1 MSNLSSAVV
10 AAQGQLSL
18 GAVAVVG
25 AGLSIDARFP
35 LTSGLNVLLW
45 DALDFDT
52 ARRAQV
58 AKALG
63 LADAASKQLVGDDP
77 HATSLAWSA
86 LRQSS
91 SGRARFQT
99 QFAAL
104 DEVRSVSAS
113 PAHEAL
119 ARLIHGGIVELVIS
133 LNWDT
138 ALERA
143 YERLFGVAIPGGILH
158 KPHGDASDPSA
169 LWVFP
174 DQPGLVTDEVRTA
187 ANALSAAHARALL
200 IVGYS
205 GSDEVIVDELIK
217 PLDATW
223 RTIRVGPHAVGQNDI
238 AGPAAEVLPALAEP
252 TARQT
257 DDAAWQP
264 ITFHGSR
271 SITAA
276 FRGERLTPLDVDA
289 CPELTEAGLLHRY
302 LLEDHAVVLNGPTGS
317 GKSIS
322 AYQALRKLADAGVE
336 VLRLRDSA
344 RPRGPRVWLSD
355 LRYFP
360 RRKVLFIDDAQ
371 DITADTVREFTEHAD
386 EHTLILIAGID
397 HVAGG
402 VRTVRLGA
410 NAAVARLA
418 QWVRTERDKS
428 FAEAKALDDSIGAYP
443 RDTHFEHR
451 INVAEQ
457 QGTPWLFFYILTGGW
472 RRIGR
477 TLLELRDADRA
488 DLLLLTIAVAQ
499 VAGVDSGV
507 SEEKLREWTTSTGKS
522 ESWMDRGL
530 DVLRAR
536 RLVSESDGRV
546 RCSHLQT
553 ALSIIRWMLHIPD
566 SEYTPIARQA
576 VLPIASANATTSAP
590 DPTPPRAPRKRPDV
604 PESQAREDRVF
615 TERLI
620 SRALDSRDTPLRGL
634 AWFVGS
640 TMSSDVRWHLRYA
653 KVLSDDRYRDL
664 CQRALDCGAD
674 EDLASAANLLSDLA
688 TWADRQKIREIVV
701 AHDARLKTWYS
712 AISPENAWAL
722 GDLANSLHHVDA
734 DYAAAVSSYADPSH
748 LAQLIPAGG
757 WPHSLSTGRAL
768 NRICNIGGT
777 GVRESIQPHIDP
789 ALYHQ
794 MLRTGDPEFWR
805 VCSLIENIVSMDHRL
820 ALALFEDATRLLAS
834 QLCADPVNE
843 WGELGTLLI
852 HFGAGPKF
860 LRGGRRPLP
869 EVSAAMRAFI
879 RCLDGKRIA
888 DVFAGPIDQWGQRNF
903 NEMFSFLDEFDP
915 ATFKAIVKDVDLD
928 RFERSLANDED
939 TFSSAG
945 MFAALCFAE
954 HRETEIHD
962 ILDRLERSWTV
973 LDPYAAACAPDITVR
988 ALKRGLTLDLGLDH
1002 HHWGFAAYV
1011 VARIFEHDQAVAYE
1025 LIEAN
1030 QLLMQEGLIAQN
1042 HSDPWEGLRQ
1052 WVLVCDRAAPGFLD
1066 RMISSLPVDAV
1077 ANWDRALKRPRK
1089 YGKSRRADIA
1099 PLVLRA
1105 AALTGHVRDEAL
1117 QLLKRYPS
1125 VAPATPTSQFS

>member
-1 MSNLSSAVV
+1 M
-10 AAQGQLSL
+10 
-18 GAVAVVG
+18 VG

-45 DALDFDT
+45 DALDSDPLG
-52 ARRAQV
+52 REEV
-58 AKALG
+58 AEAL
-63 LADAASKQLVGDDP
+63 DRSDMPSKQLVGDDSV
-77 HATSLAWSA
+77 ATALAWSA
-86 LRQSS
+86 LRRRPE
-91 SGRARFQT
+91 GRARLQS
-99 QFAAL
+99 QFAHL
-104 DEVRSVSAS
+104 DQSRSHAPS

-119 ARLIHGGIVELVIS
+119 ARLMHAGIVQLVVS

-138 ALERA
+138 ALEHA
-143 YERLFGVAIPGGILH
+143 YERLFGVPIPEGVLY
-158 KPHGDASDPSA
+158 KPHGDAADPTA
-169 LWVFP
+169 PWVFP
-174 DQPGLVTDEVRTA
+174 DQPGLVTEDVRA
-187 ANALSAAHARALL
+187 AAKALSTAHARTLL

-205 GSDEVIVDELIK
+205 GSDAVIVDELIQ
-217 PLDATW
+217 PLDVTW
-223 RTIRVGPHAVGQNDI
+223 RTVRVGPHASGPNDI
-238 AGPAAEVLPALAEP
+238 GGPAAEVLPALAEP
-252 TARQT
+252 IARQT

-264 ITFHGSR
+264 VVFHGSR

-289 CPELTEAGLLHRY
+289 CPELAEADLLHRY
-302 LLEDHAVVLNGPTGS
+302 LLEDHAVVLNGPTGC

-344 RPRGPRVWLSD
+344 RHRGLRVWLSD

-418 QWVRTERDKS
+418 QWVRAERDVS
-428 FAEAKALDDSIGAYP
+428 FAETRALDDSVGTYA

-457 QGTPWLFFYILTGGW
+457 QGTPWLFFYMLTGGW

-488 DLLLLTIAVAQ
+488 DLLLLTISVAQ

-507 SEEKLREWTTSTGKS
+507 SEDELREWTTSLGKS
-522 ESWMDRGL
+522 ESWMTRSL

-536 RLVSESDGRV
+536 RLVTESDGQL

-553 ALSIIRWMLHIPD
+553 ALSIIRWMLHLPD
-566 SEYTPIARQA
+566 EGHTPAVRQA
-576 VLPIASANATTSAP
+576 VLPIASATATTSAP
-590 DPTPPRAPRKRPDV
+590 APKPPRAPRKRPDV
-604 PESQAREDRVF
+604 SESHRREDRAF

-620 SRALDSRDTPLRGL
+620 IRALDSRDTPLRGL

-640 TMSSDVRWHLRYA
+640 TMSSAVRWHLRYA
-653 KVLSDDRYRDL
+653 EVLSDDRYRDL
-664 CQRALDCGAD
+664 CQRALDCAAD

-688 TWADRQKIREIVV
+688 SWADPQQIREIVV

-734 DYAAAVSSYADPSH
+734 DYAAVVSSYADPSH

-768 NRICNIGGT
+768 NRICNVGGT

-789 ALYHQ
+789 ARYHQ
-794 MLRTGDPEFWR
+794 MLHTGDPEFWR
-805 VCSLIENIVSMDHRL
+805 VCSLIENIISMDHLL
-820 ALALFEDATRLLAS
+820 ALALFEDATCRLAS
-834 QLCADPVNE
+834 QLSADPVNE

-869 EVSAAMRAFI
+869 EVSTAMRAFI

-888 DVFAGPIDQWGQRNF
+888 DVFAGPMDQWGQRNF
-903 NEMFSFLDEFDP
+903 SEMFSFLGEFDP

-928 RFERSLANDED
+928 RFERSLVNDGD

-962 ILDRLERSWTV
+962 ILDRLEPSWTV
-973 LDPYAAACAPDITVR
+973 LDPYAAACTPDITVR
-988 ALKRGLTLDLGLDH
+988 ALKRGLTLDLGFDH
-1002 HHWGFAAYV
+1002 QRWGYAAFV

-1030 QLLMQEGLIAQN
+1030 QVLLQTGLIAQN
-1042 HSDPWEGLRQ
+1042 HSDPWEDLRK
-1052 WVLVCDRAAPGFLD
+1052 WVTVCDRVAPGFLD
-1066 RMISSLPVDAV
+1066 QMISNFPVEAV

-1089 YGKSRRADIA
+1089 YRKSRRADIA

-1105 AALTGHVRDEAL
+1105 AALTGHVRDEAQ

-1125 VAPATPTSQFS
+1125 VSPAAPQIS